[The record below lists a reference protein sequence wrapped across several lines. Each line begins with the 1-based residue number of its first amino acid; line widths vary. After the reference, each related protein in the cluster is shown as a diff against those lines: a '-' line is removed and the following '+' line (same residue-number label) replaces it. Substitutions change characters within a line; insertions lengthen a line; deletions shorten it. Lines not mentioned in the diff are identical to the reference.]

1 MDQDNPD
8 PSPARRDPAP
18 PFPPQTPDYDRK
30 RKARD
35 LGLAFGLAGMLTAG
49 LIVLLV
55 AVRLDSD
62 DDAARVG
69 WVGTALV
76 ALSVLISGVC
86 AIKAITRREKDVG
99 SREPG
104 TAELLTVRL
113 SKVNNPYDATK
124 VTVEMRIQLPSG
136 QTHCGSYYTCLN
148 VWSLPEIWQEAFPRQ
163 PGRLTQPLPDTD
175 REAIDAIFQ
184 AGARW
189 RCLYNPNNPDEV
201 AVFPLAPQRDR
212 PPDGDELLAPVSSL
226 RGVLFHSAT

>member
-104 TAELLTVRL
+104 TAGGRHPGAQVR
-113 SKVNNPYDATK
+113 
-124 VTVEMRIQLPSG
+124 
-136 QTHCGSYYTCLN
+136 
-148 VWSLPEIWQEAFPRQ
+148 
-163 PGRLTQPLPDTD
+163 
-175 REAIDAIFQ
+175 
-184 AGARW
+184 
-189 RCLYNPNNPDEV
+189 
-201 AVFPLAPQRDR
+201 
-212 PPDGDELLAPVSSL
+212 
-226 RGVLFHSAT
+226 